1 MSNFGLQQNTSVPL
15 YRQLKDKILSD
26 ISSGKLA
33 EGEKIPTE
41 IELSELS
48 NISRITV
55 RNAVKELVAEGYL
68 VKKQGKG
75 TFVCLP
81 KIERKVVHLLSFT
94 AACDANHL
102 PTHSVVTRREI
113 LQDYRNARQ
122 LLELESDDS
131 VLYIQRLRI
140 AGDAPLMLENNYY
153 SLKRLGFLQQEDLS
167 GSLYQLL
174 REKYAIVPTY
184 AGETTVE
191 MVRADSDSAPLLKQ
205 PPGEPLFLM
214 KTLILDSQHQPI
226 HYGEQYIVA
235 ERYTFSF

>member
-41 IELSELS
+41 IELSELY

-81 KIERKVVHLLSFT
+81 KIERKVVHLLREG
-94 AACDANHL
+94 ANKQVI
-102 PTHSVVTRREI
+102 SS
-113 LQDYRNARQ
+113 Q
-122 LLELESDDS
+122 
-131 VLYIQRLRI
+131 
-140 AGDAPLMLENNYY
+140 
-153 SLKRLGFLQQEDLS
+153 
-167 GSLYQLL
+167 
-174 REKYAIVPTY
+174 
-184 AGETTVE
+184 
-191 MVRADSDSAPLLKQ
+191 ADS
-205 PPGEPLFLM
+205 
-214 KTLILDSQHQPI
+214 LIKISRI
-226 HYGEQYIVA
+226 WA
-235 ERYTFSF
+235 

>member
-1 MSNFGLQQNTSVPL
+1 
-15 YRQLKDKILSD
+15 
-26 ISSGKLA
+26 
-33 EGEKIPTE
+33 
-41 IELSELS
+41 
-48 NISRITV
+48 
-55 RNAVKELVAEGYL
+55 
-68 VKKQGKG
+68 
-75 TFVCLP
+75 
-81 KIERKVVHLLSFT
+81 VVHLLSFT
-94 AACDANHL
+94 AAGDANHL
-102 PTHSVVTRREI
+102 PAHSVVTRREI
-113 LQDYRNARQ
+113 LRDYRNARQ

-226 HYGEQYIVA
+226 HYGEQYIV
-235 ERYTFSF
+235 

>member
-1 MSNFGLQQNTSVPL
+1 
-15 YRQLKDKILSD
+15 
-26 ISSGKLA
+26 
-33 EGEKIPTE
+33 
-41 IELSELS
+41 
-48 NISRITV
+48 
-55 RNAVKELVAEGYL
+55 
-68 VKKQGKG
+68 
-75 TFVCLP
+75 
-81 KIERKVVHLLSFT
+81 
-94 AACDANHL
+94 
-102 PTHSVVTRREI
+102 
-113 LQDYRNARQ
+113 
-122 LLELESDDS
+122 ELESDDS

-214 KTLILDSQHQPI
+214 KTLILD
-226 HYGEQYIVA
+226 
-235 ERYTFSF
+235 